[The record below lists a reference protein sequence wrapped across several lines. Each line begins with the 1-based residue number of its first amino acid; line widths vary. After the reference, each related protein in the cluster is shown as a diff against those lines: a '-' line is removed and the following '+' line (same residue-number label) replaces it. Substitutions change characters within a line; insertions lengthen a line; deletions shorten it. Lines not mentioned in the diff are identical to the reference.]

1 MLHFA
6 RFYGHSV
13 LRSRLHARSV
23 VVDLG
28 TNRGAFAT
36 AISKA
41 AGCRVYCA
49 EPNPRL
55 YEELARR
62 PGLTA
67 FNVAIAPSSGRVR
80 FNLADN
86 DECSSLF
93 DPTVSAVSSAI
104 ECEALTLIDFLDRI
118 DAAHIDLLKVDIE
131 GAELD
136 LLTDTKPSVLARID
150 QIAVEF
156 HESIGLGTVQDIRN
170 IIRRLE
176 RLGFRAFRGS
186 FTDFSD
192 VLFVH
197 PGRLGLGP
205 AWEWQAYIWRI
216 RNGLER
222 RSRQLFKRDAR
233 GTGNLGQG

>member
-1 MLHFA
+1 MLQFA

-13 LRSRLHARSV
+13 LRSRLHAGSV
-23 VVDLG
+23 IVDLG

-41 AGCRVYCA
+41 AGCKVYCA

-55 YEELARR
+55 CEELAQR
-62 PGLTA
+62 PGVTA
-67 FNVAIAPSSGRVR
+67 FNVAIGPSSGRVR

-93 DPTVSAVSSAI
+93 NPTASAVSSAI

-136 LLTDTKPSVLARID
+136 LLADTKPSVLARVD

-156 HESIGLGTVQDIRN
+156 HESIGIGTVQDVRN
-170 IIRRLE
+170 RIRRLE
-176 RLGFRAFRGS
+176 GFGFRALKGS

-192 VLFVH
+192 VLFLH

-205 AWEWQAYIWRI
+205 GWEWHAQLWRL
-216 RNGLER
+216 RDGLER
-222 RSRQLFKRDAR
+222 RSHRFLKGDRLAH
-233 GTGNLGQG
+233 G

>member
-1 MLHFA
+1 MLQFA

-13 LRSRLHARSV
+13 LQSKLHARSV

-36 AISKA
+36 AIWKA
-41 AGCRVYCA
+41 AGCKVYCA
-49 EPNPRL
+49 EPNPQL
-55 YEELARR
+55 WEALAQHS
-62 PGLTA
+62 GLSA
-67 FNVAIAPSSGRVR
+67 FNVAIGPSSGWVR

-93 DPTVSAVSSAI
+93 KSTASTVSAVI
-104 ECEALTLIDFLDRI
+104 ECEALTLVDFLDRLGV
-118 DAAHIDLLKVDIE
+118 AHIDLLKVDIE

-136 LLTDTKPSVLARID
+136 LLANIQPSVLARID

-156 HESIGLGTVQDIRN
+156 HESIGIGTVQEVQSR
-170 IIRRLE
+170 IRRLE
-176 RLGFRAFRGS
+176 DNGFRVLKGS

-197 PGRLGLGP
+197 PGRLGLGRG
-205 AWEWQAYIWRI
+205 WEWQARFWRL
-216 RNGLER
+216 GDGFER
-222 RSRQLFKRDAR
+222 RLNRILKGDRRA
-233 GTGNLGQG
+233 NN